1 MLNSYKKYAAALL
14 IVLMG
19 LISCNKFDAIN
30 SDPNTPTEASASLL
44 CTSAILSVARFN
56 GRDAKAYITENA
68 LAKYVGYANEGQL
81 AEQYNLLGSGSF
93 SAMTILPDLE
103 KMLNYAKGEPM
114 ENSYK
119 GVAAFVKAYMFFQL
133 TMQMGD
139 IPCSEANGGINGEF
153 QPKYD
158 TQKQVFITIL
168 DDLKSAD
175 SCFSQGTPFTGDPTP
190 YKGDPVKWRA
200 ATNSFALKV
209 LMTLSKK
216 VTDSDLN
223 IKSRFKSIVDAGYL
237 LKSTNEYFGLQ
248 YSTKN
253 KHPLSGTNDL
263 FTSRT
268 ILSSLLVDNLKLL
281 NDRRLFYYG
290 DPAGAQIAGGLSENS
305 MNAYVGVDV
314 SMDYASMNAGHS
326 ANKYSLINSR
336 YLKEEASEPRML
348 ITYGEQELILAE
360 ARVLGWISTS
370 EAKTYYENGVKSA
383 LEELMST
390 NPSYAHNMAITQE
403 YIDHYFTGEAAFKT
417 TPSDQLKQIWMQR
430 YIREFMK
437 DGLSSYFEYRRNK
450 YPVFPINPATSL
462 NANDVNAIPMRWLY
476 PSTET
481 DYNRTNLIE
490 ALNRQFDGYD
500 EINKMMWLL
509 K

>member
-1 MLNSYKKYAAALL
+1 MFYSYKKYAAALF
-14 IVLMG
+14 IITFG
-19 LISCNKFDAIN
+19 LFGCNKFDEIN
-30 SDPNTPTEASASLL
+30 TDPNSTTEVSASML
-44 CTSAILSVARFN
+44 CTSAVLSIAKFN

-81 AEQYNLLGSGSF
+81 AEQYNLIGNGSF
-93 SAMTILPDLE
+93 GSMTILPNLE
-103 KMLNYAKGEPM
+103 NMLIYAKEGTM
-114 ENSYK
+114 EKSYQ
-119 GVAAFVKAYMFFQL
+119 GVAAFVKAYLFYQL

-139 IPCSEANGGINGEF
+139 IPCSDANGGGNGNY

-158 TQKQVFITIL
+158 TQKEVFLAIL
-168 DDLKSAD
+168 DDLKAAD
-175 SCFSQGTPFTGDPTP
+175 GYFAEGTTFTGDPTP
-190 YKGDPVKWRA
+190 YNGDPVKWRA

-216 VTDSDLN
+216 AGDADLN
-223 IKSRFKSIVDAGYL
+223 IKSRFKAIAEAGNL
-237 LKSTNEYFGLQ
+237 LKGTDEYFGLI
-248 YSTKN
+248 YSTQN

-268 ILSSLLVDNLKLL
+268 ILSSLLVDNLKKL

-290 DPAGAQIAGGLSENS
+290 DPAGAEINAGHTENQLE
-305 MNAYVGVDV
+305 AYVGVDV
-314 SMDYASMNAGHS
+314 AMDYPTMNAGHS

-348 ITYGEQELILAE
+348 VTYAEQQFILAE
-360 ARVLGWISTS
+360 ASILGWTNTGS
-370 EAKTYYENGVKSA
+370 AKTYYEQGIKSA
-383 LEELMST
+383 LEELMNT
-390 NPSYAHNMAITQE
+390 NPSYAHGMAIDQG
-403 YIDHYFTGEAAFKT
+403 YINNYFTGEAAFKSGT
-417 TPSDQLKQIWMQR
+417 SDQLKQIWMQR
-430 YIREFMK
+430 YLHDFMK
-437 DGLSSYFEYRRNK
+437 DGLSSYFEYRRNT
-450 YPVFPINPATSL
+450 YPAFPINAATSL

-476 PSTET
+476 PTSET
-481 DYNRTNLIE
+481 DHNRANLIE

>member
-1 MLNSYKKYAAALL
+1 MLNYYKKYAAALL
-14 IVLMG
+14 MVLVG
-19 LISCNKFDAIN
+19 LFSCNKFDEIN

-93 SAMTILPDLE
+93 SAMTILPDLDN
-103 KMLNYAKGEPM
+103 MLKYAKDGPM
-114 ENSYK
+114 ENAYK
-119 GVAAFVKAYMFFQL
+119 GVAAFVKAYMFYQL

-139 IPCSEANGGINGEF
+139 IPCSEANGGVNGEF

-168 DDLKSAD
+168 DDLKAAD
-175 SCFSQGTPFTGDPTP
+175 AFFAEGTNFSGDPTP
-190 YKGDPVKWRA
+190 YNGDPAKWRA
-200 ATNSFALKV
+200 ASNSFALKV

-216 VTDSDLN
+216 VGDADLS
-223 IKSRFKSIVDAGYL
+223 IKARFKSIVDAGHL
-237 LKSTNEYFGLQ
+237 LENTGEYFGLD
-248 YSTKN
+248 YSTQN

-268 ILSSLLVDNLKLL
+268 ILSSLLVDNLKQL

-290 DPAGAQIAGGLSENS
+290 DPAGAQISSGQSENN
-305 MNAYVGVDV
+305 MNAYIGVDV
-314 SMDYASMNAGHS
+314 SMDYPAMNAGHS

-360 ARVLGWISTS
+360 ARVLGWISS
-370 EAKTYYENGVKSA
+370 GDAKSYYENGVKSA
-383 LEELMST
+383 LEELMNT
-390 NPSYAHNMAITQE
+390 DPSYAHGMAINQD

-417 TPSDQLKQIWMQR
+417 TQSEQLKQIWMQR

-462 NANDVNAIPMRWLY
+462 NANDVGAIPMRWLY

-481 DYNRTNLIE
+481 DYNRANLIE
-490 ALNRQFDGYD
+490 ALDRQFDGYD
-500 EINKMMWLL
+500 EINKIMWLL